1 MADWTTTLPDTA
13 VEGEN
18 THIEDHNAIVAAIAE
33 ARTVVDAAQ
42 ATIASLQGLLDGKA
56 DDGHKHAAADVT
68 SGTFDAARIPALPQS
83 KVTGLT
89 AALDGKQDT
98 GDYATTAQVEAKA
111 DQTALDAL
119 EARVTTLEG
128 AGA

>member
-13 VEGEN
+13 VEGET

-33 ARTVVDAAQ
+33 ARTVVDAAE

>member
-98 GDYATTAQVEAKA
+98 GNYATADQVEAKA
-111 DQTALDAL
+111 NQTALDAL
-119 EARVTTLEG
+119 EARVSTLEG

>member
-98 GDYATTAQVEAKA
+98 GNYATADQVEAKA

-119 EARVTTLEG
+119 EARVSTLEG

>member
-1 MADWTTTLPDTA
+1 MADWTSPLPETA
-13 VEGEN
+13 VEGET

-56 DDGHKHAAADVT
+56 DDEHKHAAADVT
-68 SGTFDAARIPALPQS
+68 SGTFDAARIPTLEQS
-83 KVTGLT
+83 KVSGLS
-89 AALDGKQDT
+89 AALNGKQDA
-98 GDYATTAQVEAKA
+98 GNYATADQVEAKA

-119 EARVTTLEG
+119 EARVSTLEG

>member
-68 SGTFDAARIPALPQS
+68 SGTFDAARIPTLPQS

-119 EARVTTLEG
+119 EARVSTLEG